1 MKCKYTIFSEC
12 GQRRNNQDYWQIV
25 EQTAEDRT
33 LFVVCDGM
41 GGHSMGEV
49 ASEAVGKAVCDFWS
63 KNIHRKDT
71 LEKVEEAC
79 RYAFLALNKRADELR
94 RVEMGTTLV
103 LASVE
108 SNQVTIAHC
117 GDSRCYLL
125 RPGEGTIYRT
135 KDHVG
140 LSFGW
145 EVVTNCFFSYRE
157 EAAVSEVRQFELQQG
172 DRLFLCTDGVYKAT
186 SPEILEARLQD
197 DKTLE
202 DVVDVLT
209 FLCEKNS
216 DDNYTGILLEN
227 FVDYEN
233 K

>member
-1 MKCKYTIFSEC
+1 MNCKYIAFSEC
-12 GQRRNNQDYWQIV
+12 GQRRNNQDYWQVV

-41 GGHSMGEV
+41 GGHAMGEV
-49 ASEAVGKAVCDFWS
+49 ASETVGRAICDFW
-63 KNIHRKDT
+63 NRNLHREDT
-71 LEKVEEAC
+71 VEKVKKAC
-79 RYAFLALNKRADELR
+79 HYAFAALNKRADSLHH
-94 RVEMGTTLV
+94 VEMGTTLV

-108 SNQVTIAHC
+108 NDRVTIAHC

-125 RPGEGTIYRT
+125 RPGKGNVYQT

-145 EVVTNCFFSYRE
+145 EVVTHCFFSYHE
-157 EAAVSEVRQFELQQG
+157 DAVVPEVRQFELQKE
-172 DRLFLCTDGVYKAT
+172 DRLFLCTDGVYKAVA
-186 SPEILEARLQD
+186 PEILQVRLQD
-197 DKTLE
+197 DKALE

-216 DDNYTGILLEN
+216 DDNYTGILIQ
-227 FVDYEN
+227 
-233 K
+233 KR

>member
-1 MKCKYTIFSEC
+1 MKCKYTVFSEC

-25 EQTAEDRT
+25 EQAAEGRS

-49 ASEAVGKAVCDFWS
+49 ASETVGKAVCDFWNE
-63 KNIHRKDT
+63 NIHRKDT
-71 LEKVEEAC
+71 LEKVKEGC
-79 RYAFLALNKRADELR
+79 QYAFAALNKRADELHQ
-94 RVEMGTTLV
+94 VEMGTTLV

-108 SNQVTIAHC
+108 SDKVTIAHC

-125 RPGEGTIYRT
+125 RPGESNIYRT

-145 EVVTNCFFSYRE
+145 EVVTNCFFSYHE
-157 EAAVSEVRQFELQQG
+157 DAAVPEVQQFKLQKG

-186 SPEILEARLQD
+186 APEILEVRLQD
-197 DKTLE
+197 NKTL
-202 DVVDVLT
+202 DNVVDVLK
-209 FLCEKNS
+209 FLCEKGS
-216 DDNYTGILLEN
+216 DDNYTGILIQ
-227 FVDYEN
+227 VV
-233 K
+233 